1 MLISNHHSQCCT
13 AVKSIVKFS
22 IQTEGAISGLAEIYC
37 RLKSVFR
44 LSDRVPESVY
54 RPPTYTHRLKAHTVQ
69 VLLRSV
75 MPAEIH
81 SLHTKCTMPR
91 MQPQADF
98 WGLKLRIILLS

>member
-13 AVKSIVKFS
+13 AVKSIFKFS
-22 IQTEGAISGLAEIYC
+22 IQTAGAISGLAEIYC
-37 RLKSVFR
+37 CLKSMYR

-75 MPAEIH
+75 MPAEI
-81 SLHTKCTMPR
+81 
-91 MQPQADF
+91 QAF
-98 WGLKLRIILLS
+98 PTHKVHHAQNWCNHRLISGA